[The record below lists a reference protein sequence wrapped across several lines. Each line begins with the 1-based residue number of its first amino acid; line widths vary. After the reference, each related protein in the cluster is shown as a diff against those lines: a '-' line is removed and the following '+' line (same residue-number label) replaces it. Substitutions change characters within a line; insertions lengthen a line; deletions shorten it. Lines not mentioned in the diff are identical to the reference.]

1 MRFPQPLLAATLL
14 LLTST
19 NAVADF
25 YRYQDENGQLVV
37 AYRLTPEAIQ
47 QGYEVINSQGVVVA
61 VVEPAKTKRDKDAEN
76 SAAEQRESAAEQ
88 REYDLRLLMTYG
100 DADELK
106 DAIERR
112 ESVLMDEIELIRSK
126 LQDTRVNLRET
137 EDRAGLE
144 ERQDGA
150 VSEATDSALEQFRTQ
165 IASLSDEIV
174 ALEEAYATSQREN
187 EVELARLKELLGE

>member
-19 NAVADF
+19 SAIADF
-25 YRYQDENGQLVV
+25 YRYQDENGKLVV

-47 QGYEVINSQGVVVA
+47 QGYEVINSQGIVVA
-61 VVEPAKTKRDKDAEN
+61 VIEPAKTESDLEAEK
-76 SAAEQRESAAEQ
+76 SAAEQ

-100 DADELK
+100 NSDELQ
-106 DAIERR
+106 DAIDRR
-112 ESVLMDEIELIRSK
+112 ESVLMDEINLMQSK
-126 LQDTRVNLRET
+126 LEDTRVSLRAT

-150 VSEATDSALEQFRTQ
+150 VSEATDGALEQFRAQ
-165 IASLSDEIV
+165 IVSLNDEIV
-174 ALEEAYATSQREN
+174 ALEAAYAVSQREN

>member
-14 LLTST
+14 LLSSA

-25 YRYQDENGQLVV
+25 YRYQDENGQVVV

-112 ESVLMDEIELIRSK
+112 ESVLMDEIELTRSK

-150 VSEATDSALEQFRTQ
+150 VSEATDSDLEQFRTQ

-187 EVELARLKELLGE
+187 ELELARLKELLGE

>member
-19 NAVADF
+19 NAIADF

-76 SAAEQRESAAEQ
+76 SAAEQRE
-88 REYDLRLLMTYG
+88 YDLRLLMTYG

-106 DAIERR
+106 DAIARR
-112 ESVLMDEIELIRSK
+112 ESVLMDEIELARSK

>member
-1 MRFPQPLLAATLL
+1 MRFQQPLLAATLL

-61 VVEPAKTKRDKDAEN
+61 VVEPAKTRRDKDAE
-76 SAAEQRESAAEQ
+76 SSAAEQ

-100 DADELK
+100 DANELK

-112 ESVLMDEIELIRSK
+112 ESVLMDEIELTRST

-150 VSEATDSALEQFRTQ
+150 VSEATDSDLEQFRTQ

>member
-14 LLTST
+14 LLSSA

-25 YRYQDENGQLVV
+25 YRYQDENGQVVV

-112 ESVLMDEIELIRSK
+112 ESVLMDEIELTRSK

-187 EVELARLKELLGE
+187 ELELARLKELLGE